1 MLLKKI
7 ALITSIVLMTSTLQG
22 FETTH
27 AFSIFNKNKNAE
39 EKQTNIITDS
49 NAVEEATKYG
59 EKSYDNGVGLTPQMG
74 WSSWNFFKEKINE
87 DAILE
92 MADALEKSGLV
103 EAGYTYLNLDD
114 CWQSSMRDEE
124 GRLQGDL
131 TNFPSGIKDLVG
143 KVNEKGMKLGLY
155 TSNGTYTCEDL
166 PASLNNEKIDAET
179 FADWGIEYFKYDYCH
194 NIPIPNKAPEI
205 DRIYIGKAGE
215 GDSVI
220 IEAEDAKLSGT
231 AKVMNASNS
240 YGGKYVTG
248 LNANGGYIE
257 FENVIVEEAGEYVL
271 TIGLKKSGNFDK
283 YAEVIINGEDAYEAK
298 VPPTSAWNPTGR
310 HQLKVNLKAGK
321 NTIKINNPIASE
333 RDSAIRLYNK
343 MGNELKNATKAQA
356 EETGEAERPIFY
368 SICEW
373 GNNSPWQW
381 GNGSGN
387 SWRTTPD
394 ISANW
399 NSIMGIYNKN
409 IQLYEYAGPGAFND
423 PDMLEV
429 GNGNLS
435 YEENKSHFS
444 LWCMMASPLILG
456 NDIREFIN
464 EDGAVDTE
472 NETYK
477 IITNKDMIDIDQDE
491 KGIQGRIY
499 KTNGTVDIIVKSLEN
514 DELAVCFFN
523 KGTAQTT
530 TNVNLNELASQDY
543 IDFPESGS
551 YKAYELWDKTTD
563 RVADELSATIPGHG
577 VKVYKVSPGVIGDVD
592 KEQSIKVNINSAL
605 EIGKEIDV
613 VAEVKNTGK
622 ETMKDISVSIEVPAG
637 FEIVAVETE
646 KDSLAMGE
654 AFDAKFKLKVIN
666 NKGDYKLNTKTEFKY
681 DSDGITQSKSVTTSV
696 KTMAVPAD
704 KSRLGDIDWLSSNA
718 GWGGDVKRNKNI
730 KSGQIVINEKT
741 YTSGMGTH
749 ANGETQVF
757 LGGNPYNLKSI
768 IGIDDGTNGG
778 DPAWGKPSATFE
790 VWSDNE
796 KIYDSGLMGY
806 KDSKEIDLDIVG
818 CQVLTLRV
826 TDAGNGNSYD
836 ECNWANSEFNKIE
849 ITDTDRVALKEL
861 IDRTTELAN
870 SAIEG
875 IKEGNYH
882 EGAKDELLSEI
893 EKANKVYNDVNTSI
907 EEVQVAN
914 ANLVSAIDRFNSL
927 VISELTGDINNDGK
941 VGLGDLGIVSKYYG
955 EIEEDIPYSKAADL
969 NSDGKVTKYE
979 IKFITKK
986 MLD

>member
-22 FETTH
+22 FETTY
-27 AFSIFNKNKNAE
+27 AFSIFNKNKNADE
-39 EKQTNIITDS
+39 NKVNIITDS
-49 NAVEEATKYG
+49 NSVEGVTKYG
-59 EKSYDNGVGLTPQMG
+59 EKSYNNGVGLTPQMG

-87 DAILE
+87 TAILE

-114 CWQSSMRDEE
+114 CWQSSMRDENR
-124 GRLQGDL
+124 RLQGDL
-131 TNFPSGIKDLVG
+131 TNFPSGIKDLTS

-194 NIPIPNKAPEI
+194 NIQISNKAPEI

-215 GDSVI
+215 GDSII

-231 AKVMNASNS
+231 AKVMNASDS

-248 LNANGGYIE
+248 LNSNGGYVE
-257 FENVIVEEAGEYVL
+257 FENINVEKDGEYIL

-283 YAEVIINGEDAYEAK
+283 YAEVIINGKDAYEAK

-310 HQLKVNLKAGK
+310 HQLKVSLKAGN
-321 NTIKINNPIASE
+321 NTIKINNPIVSE
-333 RDSAIRLYNK
+333 KDSAIRLYEK
-343 MGNELKNATKAQA
+343 MGNELKNATKAQS
-356 EETGEAERPIFY
+356 EETGEAEKPIFY

-381 GNGSGN
+381 GNGVGN

-399 NSIMGIYNKN
+399 NTIMNIYNKN
-409 IQLYEYAGPGAFND
+409 VQLYEYAGPGAFND

-429 GNGNLS
+429 GNGNLT
-435 YEENKSHFS
+435 YEENKAHFS
-444 LWCMMASPLILG
+444 LWCMMAAPLILG

-464 EDGAVDTE
+464 EDGSIDAE
-472 NETYK
+472 NETLK

-499 KTNGTVDIIVKSLEN
+499 KTNGSVDILVKSLEN

-523 KGTAQTT
+523 KGNTT
-530 TNVNLNELASQDY
+530 TTTSVNLNEIANQDY
-543 IDFPESGS
+543 IDIPESES

-563 RVADELSATIPGHG
+563 RVADDLSATIPGHG
-577 VKVYKVSPGVIGDVD
+577 VKIYRVSPGVIGEVE
-592 KEQSIKVNINSAL
+592 KEQSVKVNINSAL
-605 EIGKEIDV
+605 EIGKEIEV
-613 VAEVKNTGK
+613 IAEVKNTGK
-622 ETMKDISVSIEVPAG
+622 ETMKDINVSIEAPSG
-637 FEIVAVETE
+637 FEVVEVETKKE
-646 KDSLAMGE
+646 SLAMGE
-654 AFDAKFKLKVIN
+654 SFESKFKLKVIN
-666 NKGDYKLNTKTEFKY
+666 KKGDYTINTKTEFKY
-681 DSDGITQSKSVTTSV
+681 DSDNITQSKNIATSV

-704 KSRLGDIDWLSSNA
+704 KSKLGDIDWLSAVS
-718 GWGGDVKRNKNI
+718 GWGGEVKRNKNI
-730 KSGQIVINEKT
+730 KNGSIVINDKT

-778 DPAWGKPSATFE
+778 DPAWGKPSAIFE
-790 VWSDNE
+790 VWADNE

-818 CQVLTLRV
+818 CEVLSLRV
-826 TDAGNGNSYD
+826 TDSGNGNSYD

-849 ITDTDRVALKEL
+849 VTNTDRVSLKEL
-861 IDRTTELAN
+861 IDSSTTLAN
-870 SAIEG
+870 EAVEG
-875 IKEGNYH
+875 IKTGNYH
-882 EGAKDELLSEI
+882 KGANEQLLSEI
-893 EKANKVYNDVNTSI
+893 DKATKVYNDSTTSI

-914 ANLVSAIDRFNSL
+914 ANLVTAVEVFKSL
-927 VISELTGDINNDGK
+927 IITELTGDINEDGK
-941 VGLGDLGIVSKYYG
+941 VSLGDLGITAKYYG
-955 EIEEDIPYSKAADL
+955 DIEEDVDYSKVSDL
-969 NSDGKVTKYE
+969 NKDGKVDKYE
-979 IKFITKK
+979 INFITKK
-986 MLD
+986 ILD

>member
-22 FETTH
+22 FETTY

-39 EKQTNIITDS
+39 EKKANIITDNDS
-49 NAVEEATKYG
+49 AEEVTKYG
-59 EKSYDNGVGLTPQMG
+59 EKSYNNGVGLTPQMG

-87 DAILE
+87 TAILE
-92 MADALEKSGLV
+92 MANALEKSGLV

-114 CWQSSMRDEE
+114 CWQSSMRDEN

-131 TNFPSGIKDLVG
+131 TNFPSGIKDLTS

-194 NIPIPNKAPEI
+194 NIQIPNKAPEI
-205 DRIYIGKAGE
+205 DRIYIGKAGK
-215 GDSVI
+215 GDSII

-248 LNANGGYIE
+248 LNANGGYVE
-257 FENVIVEEAGEYVL
+257 FENVNVEEAGEYIL

-283 YAEVIINGEDAYEAK
+283 FAEVLVNGEDSYETI

-310 HQLKVNLKAGK
+310 HQIKVNLKAGN

-333 RDSAIRLYNK
+333 KDSAIRLYNK
-343 MGNELKNATKAQA
+343 MGNELKNATKEQS
-356 EETGEAERPIFY
+356 EETGEVEKPIFY

-381 GNGSGN
+381 GNGVGN

-399 NSIMGIYNKN
+399 NTIMNIYNKN
-409 IQLYEYAGPGAFND
+409 VQLYEYAGPGAFND

-435 YEENKSHFS
+435 YEENKAHFS
-444 LWCMMASPLILG
+444 LWCMMAAPLILG

-464 EDGAVDTE
+464 EDGSIDEE
-472 NETYK
+472 NETLK

-499 KTNGTVDIIVKSLEN
+499 KTNGSVDILVKSLEN

-523 KGTAQTT
+523 KGNTTATT
-530 TNVNLNELASQDY
+530 SVNLNEIANQDY
-543 IDFPESGS
+543 IDIPESDS

-563 RVADELSATIPGHG
+563 RVVDDLSATIPGHG
-577 VKVYKVSPGVIGDVD
+577 VKVYRVSPGAIGDVD
-592 KEQSIKVNINSAL
+592 KEQSVKVNMNSAL

-622 ETMKDISVSIEVPAG
+622 ETMKDINVSIEAPAG
-637 FEIVAVETE
+637 FEVVQVETE
-646 KDSLAMGE
+646 KESLAMGE
-654 AFDAKFKLKVIN
+654 SFEAKFKLKVIN
-666 NKGDYKLNTKTEFKY
+666 TKGDYTINTKTEFKY
-681 DSDGITQSKSVTTSV
+681 DSDNITQSKNVTTSV

-704 KSRLGDIDWLSSNA
+704 KSKLGDIDWLSAVS
-718 GWGGDVKRNKNI
+718 GWGGEVKRNKNI
-730 KSGQIVINEKT
+730 KNGSIVINEKT

-757 LGGNPYNLKSI
+757 LGGNPYNFKSI

-778 DPAWGKPSATFE
+778 DPTWGKPSATFE
-790 VWSDNE
+790 VWADNE

-818 CQVLTLRV
+818 CEVLTLRV
-826 TDAGNGNSYD
+826 TDSGNGNSYD

-849 ITDTDRVALKEL
+849 VTDTDRVSLKEL
-861 IDRTTELAN
+861 IDSSTTLAN
-870 SAIEG
+870 EAVEG
-875 IKEGNYH
+875 IKTGNYH
-882 EGAKDELLSEI
+882 KGAKEQLLSEI
-893 EKANKVYNDVNTSI
+893 DKATKVYNDSTTSI

-914 ANLVSAIDRFNSL
+914 ANLVTAVELFKSL
-927 VISELTGDINNDGK
+927 VVTELTGDINKDGK
-941 VGLGDLGIVSKYYG
+941 VSLGDLGITAKHYG
-955 EIEEDIPYSKAADL
+955 EIEEEVDYSKDADL
-969 NSDGKVTKYE
+969 NKDGKVDKYE
-979 IKFITKK
+979 INFITKK